1 MPPVPPAM
9 PGAAAPPAGT
19 ATSPSRPA
27 SAGGDPH
34 APSLQPGAAAD
45 GHDGNALPPG
55 TLLGEFELTGVIGEG
70 GFGIVYAATDHS
82 LQRRV
87 ALKEYMPSSL
97 AERTDGTQVRSLSE
111 EDEATF
117 RKGLDSFINEAR
129 LLAQFDHPSLVKVHR
144 FWEAN
149 GTAYMVMPLYEGPTL
164 REVLRKRSTAPDEA
178 WLRALLEPLTE
189 ALAVIHAQQCYHRDI
204 APDNVLLLAGSNRP
218 LLLDFGAARRV
229 IGDKHQAF
237 TVMLKPGYTPIEQYA
252 DMPDMAQGPWTDIY
266 ALGAVVHFAI
276 LGQKPAAAVSRL
288 LKDQYVPLAQQVGGH
303 YSAGFLDAIDRSLAL
318 KPADRPQDILAF
330 RDALGFGPLPSEGGR
345 VWVPSALPVDTT
357 RRPGPQDALPAA
369 PAAAPLPTPP
379 RPSPR
384 PAPAP
389 ADTDGGDAEPPPSR
403 RAALLTGVGLAAVA
417 VGAGGWWMAS
427 RQRGPAPA
435 VASAPPAGPAAS
447 AGVPASRPVP
457 AVAPPASVA
466 APAPAPAVPAGPFD
480 VVAEFRRIV
489 AGQTPGFSV
498 EARPTRTQLRID
510 RDKLFVSI
518 NASRDGHFY
527 VLSLAPDGQLIQ
539 FFPNLQTP
547 SNQIVAGAS
556 LTLPSAT
563 KDPQTGRLPDDI
575 VLTEPP
581 GQAHLLVLVSRYP
594 RDFSLLGEQR
604 VSHWR
609 EFPTGAKAEA
619 IARRQPPGAPSIY
632 AGRPICPGGG
642 CADEY
647 GAALVDFAVVR

>member
-1 MPPVPPAM
+1 MSPAPGDPSDDSTLMPPVPPAM

-345 VWVPSALPVDTT
+345 
-357 RRPGPQDALPAA
+357 
-369 PAAAPLPTPP
+369 
-379 RPSPR
+379 
-384 PAPAP
+384 
-389 ADTDGGDAEPPPSR
+389 
-403 RAALLTGVGLAAVA
+403 
-417 VGAGGWWMAS
+417 
-427 RQRGPAPA
+427 
-435 VASAPPAGPAAS
+435 
-447 AGVPASRPVP
+447 PASRPVP

-647 GAALVDFAVVR
+647 GAALVDFAAQRPRPLKIVGGRPSRKRARSASSRATGTPNTVALKARRSGVCIR